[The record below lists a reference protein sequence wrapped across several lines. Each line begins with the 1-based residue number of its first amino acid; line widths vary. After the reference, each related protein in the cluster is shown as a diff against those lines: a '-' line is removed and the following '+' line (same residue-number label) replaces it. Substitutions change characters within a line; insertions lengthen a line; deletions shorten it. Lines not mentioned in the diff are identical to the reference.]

1 MTGLRATTLFQQASA
16 ATLEMLFIFSFLFLV
31 VDASQAPGS
40 AKSVLKSAGACTAI
54 TIFSV

>member
-1 MTGLRATTLFQQASA
+1 MTGLRASA
-16 ATLEMLFIFSFLFLV
+16 ATQDMLFEFSFLFLV

-40 AKSVLKSAGACTAI
+40 AKFAPKPAGACTAT